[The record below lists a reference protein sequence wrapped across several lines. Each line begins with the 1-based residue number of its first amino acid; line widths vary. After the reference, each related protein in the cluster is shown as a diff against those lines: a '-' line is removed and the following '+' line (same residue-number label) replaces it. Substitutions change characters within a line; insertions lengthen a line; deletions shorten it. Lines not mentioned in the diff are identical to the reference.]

1 MDGKQF
7 HIRTLT
13 VAAALAVLLAVFAGV
28 LYYLQ
33 IVRGEEYRAASTVRN
48 VNVETVEAARG
59 ELLDRY
65 GRTLVSNRA
74 TYEIVLET
82 SRMGKEPERNAI
94 LLELI
99 AICRENG
106 LTWADTL
113 PISQE
118 APFAYTSETPLVY
131 TDSEGTLRFN
141 YLGALLA
148 ELPLGSAILPH
159 RWEEEQ
165 LESANTLAVQR
176 FSMSSEE
183 VADFLRQHDLADG
196 ELSGSQ
202 AMDAAGN
209 LAGLANSLTAEEVI
223 DGLRQYFLID
233 EDLSDADAR
242 ALIGVLYEVNLRSTE
257 LRTSE
262 YIFAQDVNID
272 AISAIKERGLTGVT
286 VRATTVR
293 QYNTTAA
300 AHLLGRVGAIQN
312 WEAYK
317 DKGYNMN
324 DTVGIDGVEH
334 AFEDYLRG
342 ESGTLVQELNTSGKV
357 VSESWRVDPAT
368 GESQEPQPGDHVML
382 TLDLRLQEKVE
393 QVLADTIEG
402 LEDEDT
408 EGGAM
413 VVQSVHDGGILAMAS
428 YPTYDLSTVY
438 SSNEAYRA
446 AADNPLKPFTNRA
459 TGEIY
464 SPGSTFKPLVAIAAL
479 EEGLVTPTEEIR
491 DTGRLQLP
499 EEEHY
504 PYGDWH
510 PQCWYYRQY
519 GGLHGLENLAEALR
533 DSCNIYFY
541 TIGHR
546 LGIEKIDQY
555 AAAFGLGQTTGLELP
570 EEAGRVAG
578 PETSEALGMEWY
590 GGNLLNAAIG
600 QDNTMVTPLQLT
612 NYISTLVNGG
622 NHYATHLLKTVKT
635 SDFSGTVYEYEP
647 ELLNTLD
654 LDPAN
659 VEAVKEGMWLVAN
672 DPESNSSAYFRD
684 LPVEVGAKT
693 GSAQVSSEVEA
704 DALFVCFAPYDDP
717 QIAIS
722 MVVEQG
728 ASGSNLAQAVAQVVD
743 YYFSAEDTME
753 SVGSENT
760 LLR

>member
-7 HIRTLT
+7 HHRTLA
-13 VAAALAVLLAVFAGV
+13 VAAVLAVLLVVFTGV
-28 LYYLQ
+28 LYHLQ
-33 IVRGEEYRAASTVRN
+33 IVRGAEYRAASTVRN

-59 ELLDRY
+59 EILDRY

-74 TYEIVLET
+74 TYEIVLDT
-82 SRMGKEPERNAI
+82 SRMGAEAQRNPI

-99 AICRENG
+99 EICREDG
-106 LTWADTL
+106 LTWTDTL
-113 PISQE
+113 PISQD
-118 APFAYTSETPLVY
+118 APFTYTRDEPLVY

-148 ELPLGSAILPH
+148 QLPLGSAILPG
-159 RWEEEQ
+159 RWEQEQ
-165 LESANTLAVQR
+165 LDAANALSGQMD
-176 FSMSSEE
+176 SMTEAE
-183 VADFLRQHDLADG
+183 IIAYLRQHALVSQDMSDSEALAAAADLSALG
-196 ELSGSQ
+196 
-202 AMDAAGN
+202 
-209 LAGLANSLTAEEVI
+209 NSLTAGEII

-233 EDLSDADAR
+233 GDLSDADAR
-242 ALIGVLYEVNLRSTE
+242 ALIGVLYEVNLRGTE

-293 QYNTTAA
+293 QYNTVSA

-312 WEAYK
+312 WDAYK

-324 DTVGIDGVEH
+324 DTVGIDGVEY

-368 GESQEPQPGDHVML
+368 GESQEPEPGDNVML

-402 LEDEDT
+402 LEGDT

-413 VVQSVHDGGILAMAS
+413 VVQSVNDGGILAMAS

-459 TGEIY
+459 TSEIY

-479 EEGLVTPTEEIR
+479 EEGVVTPEEEIR
-491 DTGRLQLP
+491 DTGRLLLP
-499 EEEHY
+499 EEDHY

-546 LGIEKIDQY
+546 LGIERIDQY
-555 AAAFGLGQTTGLELP
+555 AEAFGLGQTTGLELP

-578 PETSEALGMEWY
+578 PETSEALGLDWY

-647 ELLNTLD
+647 ELLGSLE
-654 LDPAN
+654 LDPEN
-659 VEAVKEGMWLVAN
+659 VEAVKQGMWLVAN
-672 DPESNSSAYFRD
+672 DPESSSSVYFRD

-728 ASGSNLAQAVAQVVD
+728 ASGSNLAQAVAEIVD

-753 SVGSENT
+753 SVGTENT

>member
-13 VAAALAVLLAVFAGV
+13 VAAVLAVLLAVFAGV

-99 AICRENG
+99 AIYRENG

-113 PISQE
+113 PISRE
-118 APFAYTSETPLVY
+118 APFTYTSENPLVY
-131 TDSEGTLRFN
+131 TDSEGTLRFH

-148 ELPLGSAILPH
+148 ELPLGSAILPG
-159 RWEEEQ
+159 RWEEED
-165 LESANTLAVQR
+165 LEEA
-176 FSMSSEE
+176 
-183 VADFLRQHDLADG
+183 
-196 ELSGSQ
+196 GS
-202 AMDAAGN
+202 
-209 LAGLANSLTAEEVI
+209 LAGLGPGLTAEEVI
-223 DGLRQYFLID
+223 AGLRQYFLID
-233 EDLSDADAR
+233 EGLSDADAR

-293 QYNTTAA
+293 QYNTAAA

-317 DKGYNMN
+317 GKGYNMN

-334 AFEDYLRG
+334 AFEEYLRG
-342 ESGTLVQELNTSGKV
+342 EPGTLVQELNTSGKV

-413 VVQSVHDGGILAMAS
+413 VVQSVNDGGILAIAS

-491 DTGRLQLP
+491 DTGRFQLP

-555 AAAFGLGQTTGLELP
+555 AAAFGLGRTTGLELP
-570 EEAGRVAG
+570 EEEGRVAG
-578 PETSEALGMEWY
+578 PETSEKLGMEWY

-659 VEAVKEGMWLVAN
+659 VEAVKQGMWLVAN
-672 DPESNSSAYFRD
+672 DPESSSSAYFRD

>member
-7 HIRTLT
+7 HHRTLA
-13 VAAALAVLLAVFAGV
+13 VAAVLAVLLVVFTGV
-28 LYYLQ
+28 LYHLQ
-33 IVRGEEYRAASTVRN
+33 IVRGAEYRAASTVRN

-59 ELLDRY
+59 EILDRY

-74 TYEIVLET
+74 TYEIVLDT
-82 SRMGKEPERNAI
+82 SRMGAEAQRNAI

-99 AICRENG
+99 EICREDG
-106 LTWADTL
+106 LTWTDTL

-118 APFAYTSETPLVY
+118 APFTYTRDEPLVY
-131 TDSEGTLRFN
+131 TDSEGALRFN

-148 ELPLGSAILPH
+148 QLPLGSSILPE
-159 RWEEEQ
+159 RWEQEQ
-165 LESANTLAVQR
+165 LDAANALAGQMD
-176 FSMSSEE
+176 SMTEAE
-183 VADFLRQHDLADG
+183 IAAYMRRNGLADEG
-196 ELSGSQ
+196 MSDAQAAAAAADLSALG
-202 AMDAAGN
+202 
-209 LAGLANSLTAEEVI
+209 NSLTAGEII

-242 ALIGVLYEVNLRSTE
+242 ALIGVLYEVNLRGTE

-293 QYNTTAA
+293 QYNTVSA

-312 WEAYK
+312 WDAYK

-324 DTVGIDGVEH
+324 DTVGIDGVEY

-368 GESQEPQPGDHVML
+368 GAIQEPAPGDNVML

-402 LEDEDT
+402 LEGDT

-413 VVQSVHDGGILAMAS
+413 VVQSVNDGGILAMAS

-459 TGEIY
+459 TSEIY

-479 EEGLVTPTEEIR
+479 EEGVVTPEEEIR
-491 DTGRLQLP
+491 DTGRLLLP
-499 EEEHY
+499 EEDHY
-504 PYGDWH
+504 PYGDFH

-546 LGIEKIDQY
+546 LGIERIDQY
-555 AAAFGLGQTTGLELP
+555 AEAFGLGRTTGLELS

-578 PETSEALGMEWY
+578 PETSEALGLDWY

-647 ELLNTLD
+647 ELLGSLD
-654 LDPAN
+654 LDPEN
-659 VEAVKEGMWLVAN
+659 VEAVKQGMWLVAN
-672 DPESNSSAYFRD
+672 DPESSSSVYFRD

-728 ASGSNLAQAVAQVVD
+728 ASGSNLAQAVAEIVD

-753 SVGSENT
+753 SVGTENT

>member
-13 VAAALAVLLAVFAGV
+13 VAAVLAVLLAVFAGV

-99 AICRENG
+99 AIYRENG

-118 APFAYTSETPLVY
+118 APFTYTSENPLVY
-131 TDSEGTLRFN
+131 TDSEGKLRFH

-148 ELPLGSAILPH
+148 ELPLGSAILPD
-159 RWEEEQ
+159 RWEEED
-165 LESANTLAVQR
+165 LEEA
-176 FSMSSEE
+176 
-183 VADFLRQHDLADG
+183 
-196 ELSGSQ
+196 GS
-202 AMDAAGN
+202 
-209 LAGLANSLTAEEVI
+209 LAGLGPGLTAEEVI
-223 DGLRQYFLID
+223 AGLRQYFLID
-233 EDLSDADAR
+233 EGLSDADAR

-312 WEAYK
+312 WDAYK
-317 DKGYNMN
+317 GKGYNMN
-324 DTVGIDGVEH
+324 DTVGIDGVEY

-342 ESGTLVQELNTSGKV
+342 EPGTLVQELNTSGKV

-413 VVQSVHDGGILAMAS
+413 VVQSVNDGGILAMAS

-446 AADNPLKPFTNRA
+446 AAEDPRKPFTNRA

-555 AAAFGLGQTTGLELP
+555 AAAFGLGRTTGLELP
-570 EEAGRVAG
+570 EEEGRVAG
-578 PETSEALGMEWY
+578 PETSEELGMEWY

-612 NYISTLVNGG
+612 SYISTLVNGG

-647 ELLNTLD
+647 ELLGSLD

-659 VEAVKEGMWLVAN
+659 VEAVKQGMWLVAN
-672 DPESNSSAYFRD
+672 DPESSSSAYFRD

>member
-13 VAAALAVLLAVFAGV
+13 VAAVLAVLLAVFAGV

-99 AICRENG
+99 AIYRENG

-118 APFAYTSETPLVY
+118 APFTYTSENPLVY
-131 TDSEGTLRFN
+131 TDSEGKLRFH

-148 ELPLGSAILPH
+148 ELPLGSAILPD
-159 RWEEEQ
+159 RWEEED
-165 LESANTLAVQR
+165 LEEA
-176 FSMSSEE
+176 
-183 VADFLRQHDLADG
+183 
-196 ELSGSQ
+196 GS
-202 AMDAAGN
+202 
-209 LAGLANSLTAEEVI
+209 LAGLGPGLTAEEVI
-223 DGLRQYFLID
+223 AGLRQYFLID
-233 EDLSDADAR
+233 EGLSDADAR

-312 WEAYK
+312 WDAYK
-317 DKGYNMN
+317 GKGYNMN
-324 DTVGIDGVEH
+324 DTVGIDGVEY

-342 ESGTLVQELNTSGKV
+342 EPGTLVQELNTSGKV

-413 VVQSVHDGGILAMAS
+413 VVQSVNDGGILAMAS

-446 AADNPLKPFTNRA
+446 AAEDPRKPFTNRA

-570 EEAGRVAG
+570 EEEGRVAG
-578 PETSEALGMEWY
+578 PETSEELGMEWY

-612 NYISTLVNGG
+612 SYISTLVNGG

-659 VEAVKEGMWLVAN
+659 VEAVKQGMWLVAN
-672 DPESNSSAYFRD
+672 DPESSSSAYFRD

>member
-7 HIRTLT
+7 HHRTLA
-13 VAAALAVLLAVFAGV
+13 VAAVLAVLLVVFTGV
-28 LYYLQ
+28 LYHLQ
-33 IVRGEEYRAASTVRN
+33 IVRGAEYRAASTVRN

-59 ELLDRY
+59 EILDRY

-74 TYEIVLET
+74 TYEIVLST
-82 SRMGKEPERNAI
+82 SRMGAEAERNAI

-99 AICRENG
+99 EICREDG
-106 LTWADTL
+106 LTWTDTL

-118 APFAYTSETPLVY
+118 APFTYTRDEPLVY
-131 TDSEGTLRFN
+131 TDSEGALRFN

-148 ELPLGSAILPH
+148 QLPLGSSILPE
-159 RWEEEQ
+159 RWEQEQ
-165 LESANTLAVQR
+165 LDAANALAGQMD
-176 FSMSSEE
+176 SMTEAE
-183 VADFLRQHDLADG
+183 IAAYMRRNGLADEG
-196 ELSGSQ
+196 ASDAQAAAAAADLSALG
-202 AMDAAGN
+202 
-209 LAGLANSLTAEEVI
+209 NSLTAGEII

-242 ALIGVLYEVNLRSTE
+242 ALIGVLYEVNLRGTE

-293 QYNTTAA
+293 QYNTVSA

-312 WEAYK
+312 WDAYK

-324 DTVGIDGVEH
+324 DTVGIDGVEY

-368 GESQEPQPGDHVML
+368 GAIQEPDPGDNVML

-402 LEDEDT
+402 LEGDT

-413 VVQSVHDGGILAMAS
+413 VVQSVNDGGILAMAS

-459 TGEIY
+459 TSEIY

-479 EEGLVTPTEEIR
+479 EEGVVTPEEEIR
-491 DTGRLQLP
+491 DTGRLLLP
-499 EEEHY
+499 EEDHY
-504 PYGDWH
+504 PYGDFH

-546 LGIEKIDQY
+546 LGIERIDQY
-555 AAAFGLGQTTGLELP
+555 AEAFGLGQTTGLELP

-578 PETSEALGMEWY
+578 PETSEALGLDWY

-647 ELLNTLD
+647 ELLGSLD
-654 LDPAN
+654 LDPEN
-659 VEAVKEGMWLVAN
+659 VEAVKQGMWLVAN
-672 DPESNSSAYFRD
+672 DPESSSSVYFRD

-728 ASGSNLAQAVAQVVD
+728 ASGSNLARAVAEVVD

-753 SVGSENT
+753 SVGTENT